1 MIIIFV
7 TTIPRIIWL
16 FQHERQKCSLLLLH
30 IINQWQRRV
39 FHEGFLCPAVVCFVF
54 HFLRLFLL
62 DLSIHNNSRMPVD
75 SLFRKGTKFQLPMLF
90 DHKHKK
96 CLSTK
101 VSISIRFFYPT
112 YIVPALMWK
121 RHYLALEEKFRL
133 RSLIFTNADF
143 FFFFPLDNWINE
155 LISEETKVP
164 RTLFEAINVA
174 GSAKYKLSHNTVLL

>member
-101 VSISIRFFYPT
+101 VSISIRFFLSYLHCSCS
-112 YIVPALMWK
+112 YVKEALFSSGGEIQTQKFNIYK
-121 RHYLALEEKFRL
+121 RR
-133 RSLIFTNADF
+133 